1 MEGHNAF
8 DEAVQQFGKS
18 ELSYWEQREANKED
32 YKVFRKDGGFK
43 VPCSV
48 KSGYKEFY
56 LLNIKKMQIVS
67 EDDSLDVEA
76 GASKQKLKGAMKRMG
91 NNKLS
96 QRKILQHFIKK
107 VA

>member
-1 MEGHNAF
+1 
-8 DEAVQQFGKS
+8 
-18 ELSYWEQREANKED
+18 
-32 YKVFRKDGGFK
+32 
-43 VPCSV
+43 
-48 KSGYKEFY
+48 
-56 LLNIKKMQIVS
+56 MQIVS